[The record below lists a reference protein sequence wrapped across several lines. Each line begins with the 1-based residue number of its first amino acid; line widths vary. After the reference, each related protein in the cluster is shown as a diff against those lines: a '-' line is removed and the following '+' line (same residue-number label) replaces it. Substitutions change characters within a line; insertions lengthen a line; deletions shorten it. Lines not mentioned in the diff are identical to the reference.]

1 MAEVYKKLTVDVSIR
16 PINFML
22 EKANDLLPFSEAT
35 GILDNGCG
43 PGPVISRLL
52 KNYKIPESCP
62 ITCSDFSEGMINQVK
77 QSKEENVKADANS
90 PWNRVEAVVQNAMDL
105 KSVKDSSRSH
115 VTAGWVQYT

>member
-22 EKANDLLPFSEAT
+22 EKANELLPFSEAT

-105 KSVKDSSRSH
+105 QSVKDSSRSH